1 MTESM
6 IIQLG
11 KDAFTVTL
19 VTAMPLLGISL
30 IVGVLVSVFQAATQI
45 QELTLSFV
53 PKVVAVGVAGVLFG
67 PWVMNNLMVYT
78 ANLLS
83 SLPDYAH

>member
-1 MTESM
+1 M
-6 IIQLG
+6 IMQLS

-30 IVGVLVSVFQAATQI
+30 VVGVLVSVFQAATQI
-45 QELTLSFV
+45 QEMTLSFV
-53 PKVVAVGVAGVLFG
+53 PKVLAVGVAGVLFG
-67 PWVMNNLMVYT
+67 PWVMNNLIVYT

-83 SLPDYAH
+83 SLPNYAH

>member
-67 PWVMNNLMVYT
+67 PWVMNNLVVYT

>member
-1 MTESM
+1 MTQNM
-6 IIQLG
+6 IMQLS

-30 IVGVLVSVFQAATQI
+30 VVGMLVSVFQAATQI
-45 QELTLSFV
+45 QEMTLSFV
-53 PKVVAVGVAGVLFG
+53 PKVLAVGVAGVLFG
-67 PWVMNNLMVYT
+67 PWVMNNLIVYT

-83 SLPDYAH
+83 SLPNYAH

>member
-1 MTESM
+1 MTQNM
-6 IIQLG
+6 IMQLS

-30 IVGVLVSVFQAATQI
+30 VVGVLVSVFQAATQI
-45 QELTLSFV
+45 QEMTLSFV
-53 PKVVAVGVAGVLFG
+53 PKVLAVGVAGVFFG
-67 PWVMNNLMVYT
+67 PWVMNNLIVYT

-83 SLPDYAH
+83 SLPNYAH

>member
-11 KDAFTVTL
+11 KEAFTVTL
-19 VTAMPLLGISL
+19 LSAMPLLGISL
-30 IVGVLVSVFQAATQI
+30 IIGVAVSILQAATQI

-53 PKVVAVGVAGVLFG
+53 PKVLAVGVAGMFFG
-67 PWVMNNLMVYT
+67 PWMMDNLIVYT
-78 ANLLS
+78 TNLLS

>member
-1 MTESM
+1 MTQNM
-6 IIQLG
+6 IMQLS

-30 IVGVLVSVFQAATQI
+30 VVGVLVSVFQAATQI
-45 QELTLSFV
+45 QEMTLSFV
-53 PKVVAVGVAGVLFG
+53 PKVLAVGVAGVLFG
-67 PWVMNNLMVYT
+67 PWVMNNLIVYT

-83 SLPDYAH
+83 SLPNYAH